1 MLNKLNY
8 VIKLIKYVIVMK
20 VCFNIFNWFFCKEK
34 ENNVFY
40 LNFVLLFE
48 LNKDIYKI
56 KICVK
61 LYIFFYK

>member
-40 LNFVLLFE
+40 LNFVL
-48 LNKDIYKI
+48 
-56 KICVK
+56 
-61 LYIFFYK
+61 

>member
-20 VCFNIFNWFFCKEK
+20 VCFIIVNWFFCKEK

-40 LNFVLLFE
+40 LNFVL
-48 LNKDIYKI
+48 
-56 KICVK
+56 
-61 LYIFFYK
+61 